1 MSKYLVA
8 IDAGHGMCTP
18 GKRSVKL
25 SSDLYVNG
33 VLVRKKG
40 EIIKENE
47 WNRAISEYLAK
58 ALTRCNI
65 GYMYTADMTGKT
77 DVPLATRSYRA
88 NKAGADILISN
99 HYNAAGTATVWQTK
113 VKGLLVLRTKN
124 CSSKSITLGKL
135 AVKHLTADI
144 DYEYNY
150 GLMRDVDM
158 SGFTLAILRQTN
170 MPAILIEYGFMD
182 YEKEAKLMLNP
193 SHQKKCAEAVCKAIC
208 EYFGVT
214 YIKNNNKED
223 KKESKT
229 LYVKIKEDINIRSAA
244 NFDDSSIIGKVTKG
258 GVYTVIEKIKR
269 TGTDMYKLK
278 SGVYIT
284 ASPKYVEV
292 FEK

>member
-58 ALTRCNI
+58 ALTRCRI

-88 NKAGADILISN
+88 NKAGA
-99 HYNAAGTATVWQTK
+99 AATVWQTK

-135 AVKHLTADI
+135 AVKHLAADI

-193 SHQKKCAEAVCKAIC
+193 SHQEKCAEAVCKAIC
-208 EYFGVT
+208 EYFGIK
-214 YIKNNNKED
+214 YILPNIKE
-223 KKESKT
+223 ENKT
-229 LYVKIKEDINIRSAA
+229 LYVKIKEDINMHSRPDFTKEST
-244 NFDDSSIIGKVTKG
+244 IGIVTAG
-258 GVYTVIEKIKR
+258 GVYTVIETIKR
-269 TGTDMYKLK
+269 NDTNMYKLK

>member
-58 ALTRCNI
+58 ALTRCRI

-135 AVKHLTADI
+135 AVKHLAADI

-193 SHQKKCAEAVCKAIC
+193 SHQEKCAEAVCKAIC
-208 EYFGVT
+208 EYFGIK
-214 YIKNNNKED
+214 YILPNIKE
-223 KKESKT
+223 ENKT
-229 LYVKIKEDINIRSAA
+229 LYVRIKQDINIRSAA

-258 GVYTVIEKIKR
+258 GVYTVAETIKK
-269 TGTDMYKLK
+269 TGTDMYRLK

>member
-58 ALTRCNI
+58 ALTRCRI

-135 AVKHLTADI
+135 AVKHLAADI

-193 SHQKKCAEAVCKAIC
+193 SHQEKCA
-208 EYFGVT
+208 
-214 YIKNNNKED
+214 
-223 KKESKT
+223 
-229 LYVKIKEDINIRSAA
+229 
-244 NFDDSSIIGKVTKG
+244 DSSCPKKYLLYWKRENNAG
-258 GVYTVIEKIKR
+258 GWSKRWIEN
-269 TGTDMYKLK
+269 DNCDQC
-278 SGVYIT
+278 SD
-284 ASPKYVEV
+284 E
-292 FEK
+292 